1 MMKKK
6 QSSLWRIS
14 CISATLPIVFLS
26 LNVYAE
32 PNNIVAKQINQESE
46 AIVSSVSN
54 EVTDQL
60 PAILKTETE
69 KNVDDKKQAV
79 VKVSDQTLSYAV
91 IIIDGKVSTKE
102 DMYKLSSDEINSA
115 TIVKDKQTL
124 KLLSVKFGKK
134 NMSVLV
140 EITTK
145 DFINNLKKDKEDFET
160 VPEVLPQFPGGVKA
174 MMEFLKKEIAYPV
187 VADKHGIQGRV
198 IISFTVNE
206 DGSISDVSCVR
217 SSTQKSK
224 APASNKSESIDPNAQ
239 KDTEVSDEVE
249 TAAREAM
256 EKEAIRVIS
265 NMPKWQPAKKDG
277 KVVSTKFAVPVS
289 FRI

>member
-1 MMKKK
+1 
-6 QSSLWRIS
+6 
-14 CISATLPIVFLS
+14 
-26 LNVYAE
+26 
-32 PNNIVAKQINQESE
+32 
-46 AIVSSVSN
+46 
-54 EVTDQL
+54 
-60 PAILKTETE
+60 
-69 KNVDDKKQAV
+69 
-79 VKVSDQTLSYAV
+79 
-91 IIIDGKVSTKE
+91 
-102 DMYKLSSDEINSA
+102 
-115 TIVKDKQTL
+115 
-124 KLLSVKFGKK
+124 
-134 NMSVLV
+134 
-140 EITTK
+140 
-145 DFINNLKKDKEDFET
+145 
-160 VPEVLPQFPGGVKA
+160 